1 MEKDRTRFQETP
13 EAFAERMWASFRSFE
28 QAEKTKLPK
37 TTGIEGNIKEGT
49 TFLTKWGAGIVAALV
64 TFLVVGGIFASLST
78 SLPALV
84 SGLLA
89 ILTLILPFVV
99 LFKVKNATED
109 KIRLGQSNKRS
120 AIDATIQQKRDE
132 TTAAINQYSSEY
144 SAYKAEEERK
154 KAEER
159 ARALSEKRRQEEI
172 AAMQKDKELKAR
184 IVREETEADTKMSNS
199 GLVVEIA
206 KCILPFFKR
215 IIDQADRESHMKVRV
230 RLGIKV
236 NKDSIEYYDVSS
248 PQNVS
253 LFSFSEEGIS
263 DRLSPI
269 YRKALCKALV
279 TELRR
284 LLFETYSTDSSGQKI
299 QIGLEGTVTLVS
311 QIQYIP
317 GRDYTAPEYDDK
329 SFATA
334 VLLYETFEQKAE
346 RHF

>member
-1 MEKDRTRFQETP
+1 MTNAFDTSREPKLEDFAVRSVPTP
-13 EAFAERMWASFRSFE
+13 EKPPISECHVNPNNYWYKNDSSTIGFIVGTIVGLLVLILCIVVNKNGLQFGYILGSLVYAGIGYVIGWIIHSIGQKVVKKRLLIENQEEKYKLAMQAYNDLLAKAEQDRIDEFNAAHKAWEERQEKLKRE
-28 QAEKTKLPK
+28 QAER
-37 TTGIEGNIKEGT
+37 IM
-49 TFLTKWGAGIVAALV
+49 
-64 TFLVVGGIFASLST
+64 
-78 SLPALV
+78 
-84 SGLLA
+84 
-89 ILTLILPFVV
+89 
-99 LFKVKNATED
+99 
-109 KIRLGQSNKRS
+109 
-120 AIDATIQQKRDE
+120 IQ
-132 TTAAINQYSSEY
+132 
-144 SAYKAEEERK
+144 
-154 KAEER
+154 
-159 ARALSEKRRQEEI
+159 
-172 AAMQKDKELKAR
+172 QKDKEIKAR
-184 IVREETEADTKMSNS
+184 IEKEEAEADTKMSNS

-236 NKDSIEYYDVSS
+236 NKDSIEYYDVSI

-253 LFSFSEEGIS
+253 MFSFSEEGIS

-299 QIGLEGTVTLVS
+299 QIGLEGAVTLVS
-311 QIQYIP
+311 QIKYIP